1 MSDIVVGQYD
11 NTDVLTLVIA
21 LSYDLP
27 GSCGL
32 PAAAASGESRI
43 MTTIRLPRAAAG
55 RSLRLTGAA
64 RYLPGLLVVGVV
76 ATVATIGG
84 RIEPL
89 LGGPVI
95 GVILGA
101 MLSPWVRRRGE
112 LRLGI
117 TLAATVVL
125 QVSVVVLGAQLSIK
139 QVLTAGADSLPVML
153 GTLAA
158 CLIVAQI
165 AGRWLG
171 ISGDLRT
178 LIGCGTAI
186 CGASAIAAVSPT
198 IRAKNPDIAYAITT
212 IFVFNI
218 VAVLVFPP
226 LGHALGM
233 SQHDF
238 GLFAGTAVNDT
249 SSVVATAS
257 TYGDVASHE
266 AVVVKLTRT
275 LMIIPICLVLGA
287 LTRRRT
293 TEPTLEPVRS
303 GGALRQAVRL
313 VPWFLIGFLVL
324 AGINSA
330 GAIPAAAHSSIQFT
344 ALTLITVALTAI
356 GMSTDTAALR
366 RAGFKPFLLGL
377 ILWATVGGTSLLLQ
391 LA

>member
-1 MSDIVVGQYD
+1 
-11 NTDVLTLVIA
+11 
-21 LSYDLP
+21 
-27 GSCGL
+27 
-32 PAAAASGESRI
+32 
-43 MTTIRLPRAAAG
+43 MTTIRLPHTATQ
-55 RSLRLTGAA
+55 LKLPGAA
-64 RYLPGLLVVGVV
+64 RYLPGLLIVGVV
-76 ATVATIGG
+76 AAIATVGG

-101 MLSPWVRRRGE
+101 LISPWVRRRGE
-112 LRLGI
+112 LRLGV

-125 QVSVVVLGAQLSIK
+125 QVSVVVLGAQLSMK
-139 QVLTAGADSLPVML
+139 QVLTAGVDSLPVML

-158 CLIVAQI
+158 CLVVAQL

-178 LIGCGTAI
+178 LIGAGTAI

-226 LGHALGM
+226 LGHALHM

-257 TYGDVASHE
+257 TYGDAASHE

-287 LTRRRT
+287 LTRRRST
-293 TEPTLEPVRS
+293 AAVTEPSRP
-303 GGALRQAVRL
+303 GGPLRQAIRL

-330 GAIPAAAHSSIQFT
+330 GVIPATAHNSIQFT

-356 GMSTDTAALR
+356 GMSTDAAALR
-366 RAGFKPFLLGL
+366 RAGVRPFLLGL
-377 ILWATVGGTSLLLQ
+377 ILWVTVGATSLLLQ